1 MPSYEITLIT
11 RSLAKPELFTTIR
24 RAAKVLLD
32 NGAIIEK
39 LESLGHRDLPF
50 RRVRKQTT
58 EHIYTSNYFLIK
70 AFMPREVR
78 DTTNTILRNDL
89 DLVHVCYMHEKPKE
103 PIYCNLAE
111 LLKPPSKRESVKA
124 LRDNQKLGHYTR
136 QMIYKRTEKEWK
148 AIPKSYP
155 IAEPEII
162 SRPKPQKYE

>member
-1 MPSYEITLIT
+1 MPAYEITLIT
-11 RSLAKPELFTTIR
+11 RSLAKPELFSTIR

-50 RRVRKQTT
+50 RRIRKQTT
-58 EHIYTSNYFLIK
+58 EHVYTSNYFLIK

-78 DTTNTILRNDL
+78 DATNTLLRNDL
-89 DLVHVCYMHEKPKE
+89 DLVHVVYVHEKPRE
-103 PIYCNLAE
+103 VIHCNLEE
-111 LLKPPSKRESVKA
+111 LLQPPSKRESVKA

-155 IAEPEII
+155 VAEAEII
-162 SRPKPQKYE
+162 GRSIPQKHA